1 MCLCNFEYV
10 LYGEIYDLKK
20 CLTYWKPFFFF
31 INERPLTID
40 TISTQVK
47 LVLELTLL
55 ETLDC
60 KVWKAIN

>member
-10 LYGEIYDLKK
+10 LYGKIYDLKNVSHIGS
-20 CLTYWKPFFFF
+20 LSFFF